1 MDVQFESV
9 VEVLKVLHQNHDFIL
24 LFDKYDGHGKKIV
37 HGIDNLLMNSIFGY
51 HTDIVCQKLSWCS
64 VQTHA
69 QIPHGYNRLG
79 SVLFLVVGIGI
90 VSSKS
95 LLW

>member
-51 HTDIVCQKLSWCS
+51 HTDTVCQKSSWCS
-64 VQTHA
+64 VQSHT
-69 QIPHGYNRLG
+69 QIPHGYSRQG
-79 SVLFLVVGIGI
+79 GGVFLVVGIGI
-90 VSSKS
+90 VS
-95 LLW
+95 